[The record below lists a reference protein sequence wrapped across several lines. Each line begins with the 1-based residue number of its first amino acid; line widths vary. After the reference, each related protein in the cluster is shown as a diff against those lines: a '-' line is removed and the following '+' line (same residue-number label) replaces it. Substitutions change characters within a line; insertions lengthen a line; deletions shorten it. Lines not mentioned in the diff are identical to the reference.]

1 MYHYVR
7 PIKKSLYPLIKG
19 LELNAFK
26 MQLNYLEKNYKII
39 TMESLIEFA
48 KNDKSLP
55 ENPCLLTFDDG
66 YKDHYSY
73 VFPELKKRG
82 IQGSFFPPAKGI
94 LEKKV
99 LDVHKIHF
107 ILAKTENKNLLI
119 VAAMDRKKLI
129 KARKNIDKVDS
140 KIFNLI
146 KKRTKIVDHMLSLKK
161 QKSQIV
167 DRKRINVILKNL
179 KNRSIKDGIDPKIT
193 IRIWKS
199 MIWSYVDYQRKNFK
213 RK

>member
-1 MYHYVR
+1 MHR
-7 PIKKSLYPLIKG
+7 
-19 LELNAFK
+19 
-26 MQLNYLEKNYKII
+26 
-39 TMESLIEFA
+39 T
-48 KNDKSLP
+48 
-55 ENPCLLTFDDG
+55 
-66 YKDHYSY
+66 
-73 VFPELKKRG
+73 
-82 IQGSFFPPAKGI
+82 
-94 LEKKV
+94 
-99 LDVHKIHF
+99 
-107 ILAKTENKNLLI
+107 
-119 VAAMDRKKLI
+119 KLI

-179 KNRSIKDGIDPKIT
+179 KNRSIKNGIDPKIT

-213 RK
+213 KK